1 MRKNDSL
8 VYEDAKEKCLAFL
21 REGKDCAFVTIGDP
35 SVFSTAGKFAS
46 MICGAGF
53 GAKFLAGIP
62 SFCQAAASASTVL
75 CQAEEDLH
83 IICGDEWFFDGRLTK
98 ELSSL
103 DGGTKVIMKM
113 NKSLI
118 QILLLTVELGIE
130 EKCLLVQNASME
142 DERIIYGKDFA
153 AFAEILLADESFGK
167 ESGRYFS
174 VLICRG

>member
-1 MRKNDSL
+1 M
-8 VYEDAKEKCLAFL
+8 
-21 REGKDCAFVTIGDP
+21 
-35 SVFSTAGKFAS
+35 
-46 MICGAGF
+46 
-53 GAKFLAGIP
+53 
-62 SFCQAAASASTVL
+62 
-75 CQAEEDLH
+75 
-83 IICGDEWFFDGRLTK
+83 
-98 ELSSL
+98 